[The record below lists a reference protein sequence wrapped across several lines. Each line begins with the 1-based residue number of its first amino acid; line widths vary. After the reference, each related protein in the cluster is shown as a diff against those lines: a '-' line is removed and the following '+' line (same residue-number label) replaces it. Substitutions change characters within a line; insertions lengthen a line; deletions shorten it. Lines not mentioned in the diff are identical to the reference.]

1 MLGMSLEPLPRHLI
15 DGLDRVVFNEL
26 CRSTVEQRKH
36 KLQYADLELWLTRAW
51 NEAKRL
57 GLDSSAPL
65 DILDIGMGPG
75 YFLYVCQRLGHHCVG
90 LDRPG
95 FFPFWQSLRKFLG
108 VHRTVEYE
116 ITPKEKMPVKLGQ
129 FDLATAFRAQFNY
142 NIKEKRLW
150 NIDEWAFFLDD
161 LRDNVLK
168 PEGRLVLKLAKQ
180 EHKGN
185 GGLKRSDGLLAKFMS
200 DRGAI
205 HDETFFVF
213 APLR

>member
-1 MLGMSLEPLPRHLI
+1 ME
-15 DGLDRVVFNEL
+15 GLDRVLFNEL

-51 NEAKRL
+51 NEARRL
-57 GLDSSAPL
+57 NLDSSAPL

-75 YFLYVCQRLGHHCVG
+75 YFLYVCQRLGHRCVG

-95 FFPFWQSLRKFLG
+95 FFPFWKSLRKFLG
-108 VHRTVEYE
+108 VHSTVEHE
-116 ITPKEKMPVKLGQ
+116 IIPKDRLPNELSK
-129 FDLATAFRAQFNY
+129 FDLVTAFRAQFNY
-142 NIKEKRLW
+142 NINEKRLW
-150 NIDEWAFFLDD
+150 NLDEWAFFLDD
-161 LRDNVLK
+161 LRENVLK
-168 PEGRLVLKLAKQ
+168 PRGRLVLKLARQ

-185 GGLKRSDGLLAKFMS
+185 GGLKRSDVSLTTYMR

-205 HDETFFVF
+205 QDETFFVF